1 LSAAAGFSVY
11 RGNHEKET
19 ADAMPDLTRRELLI
33 ALNAAPEISRPAAY
47 RLAQELDRWSSR
59 LSGGEVPPER
69 LAAEAGVPHA
79 QMRKALALATTPGG
93 AAAAAAREILAAERL
108 GARVVTLDDPGYPPG
123 LRQLSPPPPV
133 LYLRGELPAGPAVA
147 IVGSRRADA
156 YGREAADTFARTLA
170 AAGVTVVSGFAQG
183 IDAVAHRSA
192 LAVPDGRT
200 VAVLGCGLGVDYP
213 RVHGRLGG
221 EIAARGALLTEFPCG
236 LVPRAW
242 HFPLRNRSIAAL
254 SAGTLVVQAALR
266 SGSLITA
273 HHALDLGREVWAVP
287 GRIFDEGSLGAN
299 ALIREGA
306 HLAQHPVDL
315 LEMLLPRSAASQ
327 LPLPLP
333 ADPGPE
339 PPAGFP
345 GQVLAEVPHGSTR
358 VAEEIAV
365 RLDVPVDR
373 VLAALLMLELEGWVK
388 RLPGSAYGR

>member
-1 LSAAAGFSVY
+1 
-11 RGNHEKET
+11 
-19 ADAMPDLTRRELLI
+19 MPDPTRRELLI
-33 ALNAAPEISRPAAY
+33 ALNAAPGISRPAAY
-47 RLAQELDRWSSR
+47 RLAQELDRWSAR
-59 LSGGEVPPER
+59 GPGDEATPER
-69 LAAEAGVPHA
+69 LAAAAGIPRA
-79 QMRKALALATTPGG
+79 QMRKALALAAAPGG
-93 AAAAAAREILAAERL
+93 AAATAERETREAERL
-108 GARVVTLDDPGYPPG
+108 GARIVTLDDPGYPPG
-123 LRQLSPPPPV
+123 LRHLSPPPPV
-133 LYLRGELPAGPAVA
+133 LYLRGGELPAGPAVA

-156 YGREAADTFARTLA
+156 YGREAAELFARTLA

-192 LAVPDGRT
+192 LAAADGRT

-213 RVHGRLGG
+213 RGHGRLGE

-254 SAGTLVVQAALR
+254 AAGTLVVQAALR

-315 LEMLLPRSAASQ
+315 LEMLLPSSAASQ
-327 LPLPLP
+327 LSLPLP

-345 GQVLAEVPHGSTR
+345 GQVLAEVPKGSTR
-358 VAEEIAV
+358 AAEEIAV